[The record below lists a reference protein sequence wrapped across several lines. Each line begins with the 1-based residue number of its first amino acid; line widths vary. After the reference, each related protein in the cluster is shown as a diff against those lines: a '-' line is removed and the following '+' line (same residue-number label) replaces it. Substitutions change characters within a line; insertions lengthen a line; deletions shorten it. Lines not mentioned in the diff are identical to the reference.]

1 VAGATANNTNVPR
14 GIADVQQQVQ
24 QYLTYMGNASLPF
37 ESTLYAI
44 WIGVNDIHDIYTNDS
59 PDQQS
64 EKVKIAAESVLNAV
78 KNLYEKSK
86 ARRFLLPTTPPI
98 GYLPILTNGSSSA
111 HHQPADELAKSFN
124 HQVKQYLSNFRKEN
138 HDAEFQTFNS
148 YNYIMSIIKDPTE
161 YGLKYSIE
169 PCTSTINST
178 VCTNSTE

>member
-86 ARRFLLPTTPPI
+86 ARRFLLLFLRTDHPV
-98 GYLPILTNGSSSA
+98 
-111 HHQPADELAKSFN
+111 H
-124 HQVKQYLSNFRKEN
+124 
-138 HDAEFQTFNS
+138 
-148 YNYIMSIIKDPTE
+148 
-161 YGLKYSIE
+161 
-169 PCTSTINST
+169 TINLPMSSRNPLT
-178 VCTNSTE
+178 IRLNNT